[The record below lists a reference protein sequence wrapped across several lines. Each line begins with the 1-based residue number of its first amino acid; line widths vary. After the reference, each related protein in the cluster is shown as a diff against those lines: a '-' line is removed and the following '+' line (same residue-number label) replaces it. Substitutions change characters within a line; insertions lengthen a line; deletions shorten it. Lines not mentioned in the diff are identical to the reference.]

1 MRNNDVYS
9 QSALGSQPNIDQTHA
24 SSMSLQLNNLL
35 EGDLIKTDDLWTR
48 EDDADYIDDYIES
61 SLLDV
66 LYNMHEVDKDILE
79 ETSIY

>member
-1 MRNNDVYS
+1 
-9 QSALGSQPNIDQTHA
+9 
-24 SSMSLQLNNLL
+24 MSLQLNNLL

>member
-1 MRNNDVYS
+1 
-9 QSALGSQPNIDQTHA
+9 
-24 SSMSLQLNNLL
+24 MSLQLNSLL
-35 EGDLIKTDDLWTR
+35 EGDLIKTDDLLTR

-79 ETSIY
+79 ETSVETHIKTIQSLSLLGYLLFM

>member
-1 MRNNDVYS
+1 
-9 QSALGSQPNIDQTHA
+9 
-24 SSMSLQLNNLL
+24 MSLQLNNLL

-79 ETSIY
+79 ETSLEMHIKTIQSLSLLGYLLFMWCRR